1 MSIYGERGYLLENYR
16 LFHLASPLNEEVDF
30 HYHTFH
36 KIVIPLKGALSYMIE
51 GRHYRLEA
59 FDIALVGR
67 GCVHKP
73 ETAESNER
81 VLIYRSSD
89 FLREKSTDE
98 CDLEMCYKVA
108 HDRGIHIL
116 RLNSAQRKRLSK
128 LIADLE
134 NLTKS
139 REYGNQYMRDTVFY
153 QLMIELAC
161 FSLKQQECTV
171 DTVFDEKTVQV
182 LRYINDNITENLS
195 IDHLADRFY
204 ISKFHMMRKFK
215 VETGY
220 TVHAYISNKRLLMS
234 QQLIEQGIS
243 PTDACFRC
251 GFRDYSVYS
260 KAYKKMFGVSP
271 AKR

>member
-1 MSIYGERGYLLENYR
+1 
-16 LFHLASPLNEEVDF
+16 
-30 HYHTFH
+30 
-36 KIVIPLKGALSYMIE
+36 
-51 GRHYRLEA
+51 
-59 FDIALVGR
+59 
-67 GCVHKP
+67 
-73 ETAESNER
+73 
-81 VLIYRSSD
+81 
-89 FLREKSTDE
+89 
-98 CDLEMCYKVA
+98 MCYKVA

-116 RLNSAQRKRLSK
+116 RLNSAQRKRVSK

-139 REYGNQYMRDTVFY
+139 REYGSQYMRDTVFY

-215 VETGY
+215 AETGY